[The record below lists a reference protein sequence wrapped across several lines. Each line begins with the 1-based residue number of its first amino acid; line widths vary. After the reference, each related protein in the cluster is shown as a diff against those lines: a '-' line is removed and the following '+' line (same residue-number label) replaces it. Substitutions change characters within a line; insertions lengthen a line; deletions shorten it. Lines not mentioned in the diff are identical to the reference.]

1 MRILFLSREYPPQTG
16 WGGIG
21 TFVSTIA
28 PALARSGHDV
38 HVLSCVDG
46 QQQSD
51 YLNRGVS
58 VHRRD
63 LIRLPG
69 LQRITQAP
77 QFVSWLRTGLSTVVK
92 SKSLG
97 SFDAI
102 DFPNNWAEGCAF
114 GFLRKRYT
122 VCTIHTLFQ
131 QFFVPTTSSTRRD
144 LRWTNRLEQFT
155 TEKAQVAV
163 TSSSLMEQKLRALG
177 WLRKREVVIIPR
189 PVDWQRWEHVP
200 EASKT
205 PPTALFVGR
214 IEPRK
219 APELLVEA
227 VQMLRRELPN
237 VKAVFAGGFRAGPDG
252 RPQMFWANGKASI
265 LDGCDFL
272 GHVADAEMEALL
284 SKARVIVQPSALESF
299 GLAAAEG
306 MASGRPA
313 IVTDTCGIADFIRQ
327 AAGGD
332 VVPHGDPCALAAAL
346 KPYLCSPD
354 LAKAVGTRAKNAV
367 REQLDPD
374 YIAARTEQL
383 YERIHAA

>member
-1 MRILFLSREYPPQTG
+1 MRATLVLLAAAALLVPAEQARLHTALSLQKHVVFG
-16 WGGIG
+16 AW
-21 TFVSTIA
+21 FAAIA
-28 PALARSGHDV
+28 AGYALAR
-38 HVLSCVDG
+38 LSRVDPG
-46 QQQSD
+46 
-51 YLNRGVS
+51 RGWAAVM
-58 VHRRD
+58 
-63 LIRLPG
+63 
-69 LQRITQAP
+69 
-77 QFVSWLRTGLSTVVK
+77 
-92 SKSLG
+92 
-97 SFDAI
+97 AI
-102 DFPNNWAEGCAF
+102 PIAAS
-114 GFLRKRYT
+114 
-122 VCTIHTLFQ
+122 TLFATMGQ
-131 QFFVPTTSSTRRD
+131 AAALYGVWPNSSALINVLRSEVQSHGGVYLAEDFDVEAYYLRDKVP
-144 LRWTNRLEQFT
+144 
-155 TEKAQVAV
+155 
-163 TSSSLMEQKLRALG
+163 
-177 WLRKREVVIIPR
+177 
-189 PVDWQRWEHVP
+189 WQRWEHVP
-200 EASKT
+200 EPSKT

-227 VQMLRRELPN
+227 VQMLRRELPD
-237 VKAVFAGGFRAGPDG
+237 VKAVFARGFRAGPDG

-332 VVPHGDPCALAAAL
+332 VVHPGDPCALAAAL